1 MRCAP
6 WYQPKASDIRFT
18 PVLTLLV
25 LVGISKSRY
34 MTITVPRCAPWYHV
48 ETINQKQCALCS
60 LLKASD
66 IRFERE
72 VDSAGTRVAP
82 RAKASRAFVAS
93 LCPDC
98 IATTMA
104 LMAMA
109 ESQFS
114 AFAGFVPL
122 FLDCHRVSGQSL
134 GKDWRRSLLKKIG
147 MGQLCHCDRAT
158 GLL

>member
-1 MRCAP
+1 MLKLSTKSHVHCAA
-6 WYQPKASDIRFT
+6 WYQPKA
-18 PVLTLLV
+18 
-25 LVGISKSRY
+25 K
-34 MTITVPRCAPWYHV
+34 
-48 ETINQKQCALCS
+48 
-60 LLKASD
+60 D

-134 GKDWRRSLLKKIG
+134 GWRRSLWKKIG
-147 MGQLCHCDRAT
+147 MGQLCHCGRAT
-158 GLL
+158 DAGLLLTAEIQIFDSQHLLQFPLSLL